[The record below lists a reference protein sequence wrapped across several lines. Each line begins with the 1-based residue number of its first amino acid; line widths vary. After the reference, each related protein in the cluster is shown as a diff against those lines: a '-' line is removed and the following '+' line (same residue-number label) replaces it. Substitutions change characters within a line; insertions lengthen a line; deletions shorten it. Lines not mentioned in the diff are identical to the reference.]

1 MAFYYCCQQMETS
14 IQDLTM
20 LMLVHASGPGD
31 RWDAVRYMTAA
42 TLVLYARVTDLA
54 NIDKDGRRCKP
65 RMDFIDWE
73 RLLLSERA
81 WHGETNMSQGYWEE
95 IMGWVDVAGGGDE
108 QLHRLA
114 LKGFQQA

>member
-1 MAFYYCCQQMETS
+1 MTFYYCCQQMETS

-20 LMLVHASGPGD
+20 LMLVHASAPGD

-54 NIDKDGRRCKP
+54 NVDQYGRRCKP

-73 RLLLSERA
+73 RLLLPERA
-81 WHGETNMSQGYWEE
+81 WHGKNMSQEQWEE
-95 IMGWVDVAGGGDE
+95 VMGWVDAAGAGEE
-108 QLHRLA
+108 QLRHLMLR
-114 LKGFQQA
+114 GCQQA